1 MSKNIGDY
9 ATVGEYARA
18 ISGGDEWDAKV
29 EHSQRLAREA
39 ERRDAELAALDSLLV
54 NDVLR
59 VIRAP
64 HGEEYAINPRLTEGH
79 ATLARVCGE
88 IVRLAEGHAAQRLSV
103 IGKYAD
109 ARR

>member
-1 MSKNIGDY
+1 MSKKLSDY

-18 ISGGDEWDAKV
+18 VSGADEWDAKV
-29 EHSQRLAREA
+29 ERERA

-54 NDVLR
+54 RDVLR
-59 VIRAP
+59 VIRAH
-64 HGEEYAINPRLTEGH
+64 HGEEYAINRDTSEGRGP
-79 ATLARVCGE
+79 LGRVSAE

>member
-18 ISGGDEWDAKV
+18 VSGADEWHAKV
-29 EHSQRLAREA
+29 ERERGERERA

-54 NDVLR
+54 QDVLQ

-64 HGEEYAINPRLTEGH
+64 HGEINMTEGH
-79 ATLARVCGE
+79 ATLRRVCGE

-109 ARR
+109 APR